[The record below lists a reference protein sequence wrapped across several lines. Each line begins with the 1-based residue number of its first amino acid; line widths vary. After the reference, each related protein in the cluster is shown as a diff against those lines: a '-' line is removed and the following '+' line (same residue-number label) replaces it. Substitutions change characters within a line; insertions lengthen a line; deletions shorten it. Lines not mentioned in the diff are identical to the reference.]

1 MASTQLSTMYEVD
14 MENKQE
20 ISRIYSKSE
29 KKMIVLQPNDR
40 PTVAAYK
47 RFKRPAFV
55 V

>member
-1 MASTQLSTMYEVD
+1 